1 MTFRIERK
9 LHLNNKN
16 IFELKNIF
24 SNQGFKRIFP
34 NRIIFSCYLDTI
46 DYQMYKDSIEGTVP
60 RKKIRLRSYNKLFK
74 GKVYLEIKINS
85 VEGRYK
91 KVTEVI
97 NYKDIFD
104 KGYFDQDYG
113 ICYPKLLVKYK
124 RSYFKKDNVRLTIDK
139 EVKFSKFY
147 KDLKNNFSSFE
158 NYDCAELKCNNIYEL
173 SKIELDQ
180 LKIIRNSK
188 YCNGINEILKE
199 KNIYTER
206 L

>member
-46 DYQMYKDSIEGTVP
+46 DYQMYKDSIEGIVP

-74 GKVYLEIKINS
+74 EKVYLEIKINS

-91 KVTEVI
+91 KVTEVS

-104 KGYFDQDYG
+104 RGYFDQDYG

-180 LKIIRNSK
+180 LQIIRNSK

>member
-74 GKVYLEIKINS
+74 EKVYLEIKINS

-91 KVTEVI
+91 KVTEI
-97 NYKDIFD
+97 SNYKNIFD

-173 SKIELDQ
+173 NKIDLDQ
-180 LKIIRNSK
+180 LQIIRNSK

>member
-60 RKKIRLRSYNKLFK
+60 RKKIRLRSYNNLFK

-180 LKIIRNSK
+180 LQIIRNSK

>member
-74 GKVYLEIKINS
+74 VL
-85 VEGRYK
+85 
-91 KVTEVI
+91 
-97 NYKDIFD
+97 
-104 KGYFDQDYG
+104 
-113 ICYPKLLVKYK
+113 
-124 RSYFKKDNVRLTIDK
+124 RL
-139 EVKFSKFY
+139 
-147 KDLKNNFSSFE
+147 
-158 NYDCAELKCNNIYEL
+158 
-173 SKIELDQ
+173 
-180 LKIIRNSK
+180 
-188 YCNGINEILKE
+188 
-199 KNIYTER
+199 
-206 L
+206 

>member
-9 LHLNNKN
+9 LHLDNKN

-46 DYQMYKDSIEGTVP
+46 DYQMYKDSIEGIVP

-74 GKVYLEIKINS
+74 EKVYLEIKINS

-91 KVTEVI
+91 KVTEVS

-104 KGYFDQDYG
+104 RGYFDQDYG

-139 EVKFSKFY
+139 GVKFSKFY

-180 LKIIRNSK
+180 LQIIRNSK

>member
-74 GKVYLEIKINS
+74 EKVYLEIKINS

-180 LKIIRNSK
+180 LQIIRNSK

>member
-9 LHLNNKN
+9 LLINNKN
-16 IFELKNIF
+16 IFKTKGIF
-24 SNQGFKRIFP
+24 FKLGFKKLFP
-34 NRIIFSCYLDTI
+34 TRIIFSCYFDTV
-46 DYQMYKDSIEGTVP
+46 DFQMYKDSIEGTVP
-60 RKKIRLRSYNKLFK
+60 RKKIRIRSYNKLFTE
-74 GKVYLEIKINS
+74 KVFLEIKINS

-91 KVTEVI
+91 KVGELI
-97 NYKDIFD
+97 NYNNFLY

-124 RSYFKKDNVRLTIDK
+124 RSYFVKDQVRLTIDQ

-147 KDLKNNFSSFE
+147 KNFKNNFSSFDK
-158 NYDCAELKCNNIYEL
+158 YDCAELKCENIHEL
-173 SKIELDQ
+173 NKIDLDQ
-180 LKIIRNSK
+180 LQIIRNSK
-188 YCNGINEILKE
+188 YCNGVNEIFRE

>member
-9 LHLNNKN
+9 LHLDNKN

-46 DYQMYKDSIEGTVP
+46 DYQMYKDSVEGTVP

-74 GKVYLEIKINS
+74 EKVYLEIKINS

-91 KVTEVI
+91 TVTEVS

-104 KGYFDQDYG
+104 RGYFDQDYG

-180 LKIIRNSK
+180 LQIIRNSK

>member
-9 LHLNNKN
+9 LHLDNKN

-46 DYQMYKDSIEGTVP
+46 DYQMYKDSIEGIVP

-74 GKVYLEIKINS
+74 EKVYLEIKINS

-91 KVTEVI
+91 KVTEVS

-104 KGYFDQDYG
+104 RGYFDQDYG

-139 EVKFSKFY
+139 GVKFSKFY

>member
-1 MTFRIERK
+1 MQLI
-9 LHLNNKN
+9 
-16 IFELKNIF
+16 
-24 SNQGFKRIFP
+24 
-34 NRIIFSCYLDTI
+34 
-46 DYQMYKDSIEGTVP
+46 
-60 RKKIRLRSYNKLFK
+60 
-74 GKVYLEIKINS
+74 
-85 VEGRYK
+85 
-91 KVTEVI
+91 
-97 NYKDIFD
+97 
-104 KGYFDQDYG
+104 
-113 ICYPKLLVKYK
+113 

-180 LKIIRNSK
+180 LQIIRNSK